1 MQDASAR
8 CFNVTLAHRQ
18 DQCITVVTAKAAVL
32 VVGTVGRPM
41 INLFL
46 NKVPNWR
53 MWNHPDPV
61 PTHESDILPK
71 KSLPVLVVGGGL
83 TAVQVA
89 LKELSRRRKEEEESE
104 TPHVILLSKRPLAEK
119 HVDINVE
126 WFDMR
131 TRNKCMSDFYHHPM
145 KERKRALAEARQG

>member
-1 MQDASAR
+1 
-8 CFNVTLAHRQ
+8 
-18 DQCITVVTAKAAVL
+18 
-32 VVGTVGRPM
+32 M

-46 NKVPNWR
+46 NKVSNWR

-104 TPHVILLSKRPLAEK
+104 TPHVILLS
-119 HVDINVE
+119 
-126 WFDMR
+126 
-131 TRNKCMSDFYHHPM
+131 
-145 KERKRALAEARQG
+145 ERRWPKSMLTSMWSGLICERGTNA